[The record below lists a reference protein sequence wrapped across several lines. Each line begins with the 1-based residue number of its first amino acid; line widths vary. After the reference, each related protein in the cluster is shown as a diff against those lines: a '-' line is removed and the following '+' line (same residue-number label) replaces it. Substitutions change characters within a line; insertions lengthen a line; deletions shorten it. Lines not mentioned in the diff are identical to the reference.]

1 MGPIGADLIE
11 NTNATGEPSQ
21 GVYSNLSYSKILTD
35 FDSLK
40 FGHFSGG
47 DIQSKDETGP
57 KSPVTEQPHRN
68 SAPRI

>member
-11 NTNATGEPSQ
+11 NTNATGGNSQ
-21 GVYSNLSYSKILTD
+21 GAHFNLSYQFRPIVL
-35 FDSLK
+35 
-40 FGHFSGG
+40 GG
-47 DIQSKDETGP
+47 DVQSKDDSGP